1 MKSNKLLSI
10 VIPVYKVEKYIRQC
24 LDSVIVSTDLMEKL
38 EVIVVNDGTPDNSAK
53 IAHEYANRY
62 PDTICVIDKENGG
75 HGSAWNVGLKMA
87 TGKYIRFLDSDDWL
101 SNLSDFIPC
110 IEDVDSDIIFTNIIR
125 FYEDTGE
132 KKILKIQNVSYYSI
146 YKNNDFSYINTHN
159 VYDIYNFHYCTYRT
173 SLLQLENPLFVEKV
187 SYDDGILF
195 VAPLLLCKSLIFFDM
210 TFYNY
215 RLGREGQS
223 MERSVELTHTADY
236 IKVCAKMI
244 DFANNHL
251 NINDNQKEQRDMML
265 YTYMKS
271 RCSLFSNLPYK
282 LYRERMSE
290 LLFLVKKAPYIK
302 LSPKMRF
309 YNLVPSSISW
319 GCFQLFNKFVLPIIN
334 R

>member
-1 MKSNKLLSI
+1 MSNKLLSI

-24 LDSVIVSTDLMEKL
+24 LESVIVTPELMQKL

-53 IAHEYANRY
+53 IAHEYADRY

-101 SNLSDFIPC
+101 SNLSEFLVSLIDIN
-110 IEDVDSDIIFTNIIR
+110 VDLVFTHLNNYYEQTGTYRISKINSVEYNKVYSTNAFSFVRTGNI
-125 FYEDTGE
+125 D
-132 KKILKIQNVSYYSI
+132 KM
-146 YKNNDFSYINTHN
+146 
-159 VYDIYNFHYCTYRT
+159 YNFWYCTYNT
-173 SLLQLENPLFVEKV
+173 KMLQKEQPLFVEKV
-187 SYDDGILF
+187 CYDDAILF
-195 VAPLLLCKSLIFFDM
+195 LCSYIIGHTMMFLDLPL
-210 TFYNY
+210 YNY

-223 MERSVELTHTADY
+223 VDPKVEMAHADDY
-236 IKVCAKMI
+236 LHVCNKLI
-244 DFANNHL
+244 DFANSHP

-265 YTYMKS
+265 YTYMKN

-282 LYRERMSE
+282 LYKEKM
-290 LLFLVKKAPYIK
+290 VKLNKLIMKAPYIK
-302 LSPKMRF
+302 LSPKLRF
-309 YNLVPSSISW
+309 YNMAPSFLSW